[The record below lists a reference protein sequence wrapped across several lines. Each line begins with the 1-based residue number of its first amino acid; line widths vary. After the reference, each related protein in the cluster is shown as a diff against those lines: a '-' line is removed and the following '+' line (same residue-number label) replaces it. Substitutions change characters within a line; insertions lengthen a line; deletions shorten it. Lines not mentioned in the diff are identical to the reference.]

1 MLPVENIVV
10 ELAVI
15 GFSTNRSTSFNLES
29 FILNYY
35 ITLISS
41 LLFPYSL
48 QNFASYHNLP
58 SGNNSSQGVQLLSEL
73 LYLYQQYNEARC
85 QGRDSRDNQIPVLS
99 LLPAS
104 GAPPDPQRP
113 FHNPASVGGHQRE
126 DHRLLAN

>member
-1 MLPVENIVV
+1 MQTYDIAKAVCEVDR
-10 ELAVI
+10 LAV
-15 GFSTNRSTSFNLES
+15 
-29 FILNYY
+29 
-35 ITLISS
+35 
-41 LLFPYSL
+41 LFPYSL
-48 QNFASYHNLP
+48 QNFAIYHNLP
-58 SGNNSSQGVQLLSEL
+58 SGNNSSQGLQLLSEL

-126 DHRLLAN
+126 DHRLLANWLDYTDRDTR